1 MQALFNLD
9 FRLVRD
15 KIISRILINDLE
27 ELLVKPKG
35 FVRRTRQREIILEVL
50 RGTDC
55 HPTADWVYQEVR
67 KEMPHV
73 SLGTIYRNLKTLS
86 EHGEI
91 QELAFGSTHSRFD
104 AKAHSHYHFVCE
116 SCGAIDDLDMDT
128 MEELEERVE
137 RLGGYHVKSH
147 RLEFYGL
154 CPDCLG
160 EQKAKAN

>member
-1 MQALFNLD
+1 M
-9 FRLVRD
+9 
-15 KIISRILINDLE
+15 
-27 ELLVKPKG
+27 KPKG
-35 FVRRTRQREIILEVL
+35 FVRRTRQREVILEVL

-91 QELAFGSTHSRFD
+91 QELAYGSTHSRFD
-104 AKAHSHYHFVCE
+104 ARAHSHYHFVCE
-116 SCGAIDDLDMDT
+116 EAIDDLDM
-128 MEELEERVE
+128 EAVVELEEHVE
-137 RLGGYHVKSH
+137 KLGGYQVKSH

-154 CPDCLG
+154 CPHCVQ
-160 EQKAKAN
+160 EKQAKAN

>member
-1 MQALFNLD
+1 M
-9 FRLVRD
+9 
-15 KIISRILINDLE
+15 
-27 ELLVKPKG
+27 KPKG
-35 FVRRTRQREIILEVL
+35 FVRRTRQREVILEVL

-104 AKAHSHYHFVCE
+104 ARVFDSWIETESLKVPLGAYFFVKF
-116 SCGAIDDLDMDT
+116 GNNLLRNFA
-128 MEELEERVE
+128 
-137 RLGGYHVKSH
+137 
-147 RLEFYGL
+147 
-154 CPDCLG
+154 
-160 EQKAKAN
+160 

>member
-1 MQALFNLD
+1 M
-9 FRLVRD
+9 
-15 KIISRILINDLE
+15 
-27 ELLVKPKG
+27 KPKG
-35 FVRRTRQREIILEVL
+35 FVRRTRQREVILEVL

-104 AKAHSHYHFVCE
+104 ANAQGHYHFVCE
-116 SCGAIDDLDMDT
+116 GCGTIDDLDMGIVL
-128 MEELEERVE
+128 ELEEQVE
-137 RLGGYHVKSH
+137 KLGGYKVSSH

-154 CPDCLG
+154 CPHCVQ
-160 EQKAKAN
+160 ERQAKAN